1 MFQSTLNPEQKFL
14 RELTDSLNT
23 EVFNSGRANDV
34 LAKNVLAFESLNP
47 QVKQDLASSVASVRD
62 AIKVSLESIN
72 MDMKKVSPVQIQSA
86 TIAATYASSPLAF
99 LNKFSKFDEVK
110 PSMENHSVVPSIY
123 GDEGSLQRNISL
135 EAYNEVENKN
145 YVSFTVAYNLLASR
159 QDEFGETF
167 FPTIVVD
174 PSQVG
179 INITADVFT
188 VLNDPLRNV
197 SGTPYNLLRKNITRA
212 FADYTILKNEGTR
225 VIPVYRTESAAN
237 FVDPAKVAPYTLI
250 IEDQEAQTAP
260 LKTGVTFD
268 LIGLSQTDA
277 LLASGL
283 MERTDS
289 LEPMNIVNNIYVD
302 TQDGVV
308 SFSLKDLPYSNFV
321 RAQQQNYRRANLDF
335 TSTSI
340 MLNANSKLASGAALP
355 ATNPIVA
362 KNLIVRFEVELG
374 GNLNIETGNGV
385 VYGNKFAVS
394 SVQDAN
400 GNLLSLT
407 SGDGLSVVNHY
418 SGTTQATIIGW
429 DPLSYRSN
437 VNRRQRGQLID
448 TTHYVRTYEVYLGSA
463 ITSIHPASSQTDET
477 SDLNCLVATT
487 KIRIS
492 NNAVTTIMGAV
503 TTLASYIDS
512 RDITGEGPDVLGI
525 GKFYVRPVFHQE
537 TIDMKLIVD
546 SLSSQN
552 RPFDIQGALVN
563 KIRDYAYKMY
573 RESEYQAAS
582 EILDG
587 KPSLPVV
594 VIGTDPV
601 LARYLTL
608 TGDVRLLGD
617 QFEVR
622 VVSTLD
628 YRMQGKIVMSFGVF
642 DNNRNSTIHPLNF
655 GNLLWAPEQT
665 IVLPVSRNGQV
676 SREFAV
682 SPRYRHIVN
691 LPVMTMLQINNV
703 TDVTNK
709 VPVNFHN
716 I

>member
-1 MFQSTLNPEQKFL
+1 MFKQVLNPEQKFL
-14 RELTDSLNT
+14 RDLTDALNT
-23 EVFNSGRANDV
+23 EVFNSGRANESMT
-34 LAKNVLAFESLNP
+34 KNILGFENLQP
-47 QVKQDLASSVASVRD
+47 QAKQDLSSSVSSVRD
-62 AIKVSLESIN
+62 TIKVALESIGL
-72 MDMKKVSPVQIQSA
+72 DMNKVTAPQIQSA
-86 TIAATYASSPLAF
+86 TIAAAYASSPLAF
-99 LNKFSKFDEVK
+99 LNKFSKLKETV
-110 PSMENHSVVPSIY
+110 PSMENHTIVSSGY
-123 GDEGSLQRNISL
+123 GDDGAMQRTINL
-135 EAYNEVENKN
+135 EAYNEVDNKN
-145 YVSFTVAYNLLASR
+145 YVSFVVAYNLLASR

-167 FPTIVVD
+167 FPTIVID
-174 PSQVG
+174 PAQTG

-188 VLNDPLRNV
+188 VINDSFRNV
-197 SGTPYNLLRKNITRA
+197 SGQPFNLVRKNITRA

-225 VIPVYRTESAAN
+225 VIPVNRAETVDK

-260 LKTGVTFD
+260 LKTGISVD
-268 LIGLSQTDA
+268 LIGLSETDA

-283 MERTDS
+283 MDRTDS
-289 LEPMNIVNNIYVD
+289 LEPMVIVNSIYVD
-302 TQDGVV
+302 TQDGVIA
-308 SFSLKDLPYSNFV
+308 FPLKDLPYSNFV

-340 MLNANSKLASGAALP
+340 MLNMNSKLSNGSGLGVA
-355 ATNPIVA
+355 NPIVV
-362 KNLIVRFEVELG
+362 KNLIVRFEVELS
-374 GNLNIETGNGV
+374 GNVNIETGETV
-385 VYGNKFAVS
+385 VYGNKFNVS
-394 SVQDAN
+394 SVQDSN

-407 SGDGLSVVNHY
+407 SGDGLAVVNYY
-418 SGTTQATIIGW
+418 SGANAATIIGW
-429 DPLSYRSN
+429 DPLAYRSN
-437 VNRRQRGQLID
+437 INRRQRGQLID
-448 TTHYVRTYEVYLGSA
+448 TTHYVRTYEVALSSA
-463 ITSIHPASSQTDET
+463 ITSIHPATSQVDET

-492 NNAVTTIMGAV
+492 NNAVTSIMGAV
-503 TTLASYIDS
+503 STLSSYVDS
-512 RDITGEGPDVLGI
+512 RDISGEGPDILGI

-537 TIDMKLIVD
+537 TIDMNAIVD
-546 SLSSQN
+546 SLSSQA
-552 RPFDIQGALVN
+552 RPADIQAALVN
-563 KIRDYAYKMY
+563 KVRDYAYKMY

-594 VIGTDPV
+594 IIGTDPI
-601 LARYLTL
+601 LARYLTV
-608 TGDVRLLGD
+608 TGDLRLLGD

-642 DNNRNSTIHPLNF
+642 DNNRNSTVHPLNF
-655 GNLLWAPEQT
+655 GNLLWAPEMT
-665 IVLPVSRNGQV
+665 VVLPVSRNGQV

-709 VPVNFHN
+709 VPVNFHTV
-716 I
+716 